1 MSKLAEILRTP
12 TNWARKWSAGR
23 EQAILWCQSR
33 LNRFPARTH
42 APLRRI
48 NLLMRAIQSAR
59 GVLSAHMFAERTRA
73 TAISLSGA
81 SVHFENLSL
90 CWVSVRKGFYDDL
103 TSSVRFHRILRR
115 GREYGSELLPEE
127 ALQPAPPN
135 ESPRGLHFICL
146 NANIS
151 RQFEFLQNAWI
162 ANTKFSGITG
172 ESDPLLGNRESLPGC
187 PVTGNFTIPGDGTL
201 RRRVSGLPQFVT
213 VRGGAY
219 FFLPS
224 LRALRYFAGA

>member
-1 MSKLAEILRTP
+1 MST
-12 TNWARKWSAGR
+12 
-23 EQAILWCQSR
+23 
-33 LNRFPARTH
+33 
-42 APLRRI
+42 
-48 NLLMRAIQSAR
+48 
-59 GVLSAHMFAERTRA
+59 
-73 TAISLSGA
+73 
-81 SVHFENLSL
+81 
-90 CWVSVRKGFYDDL
+90 VRSCCPKKRC
-103 TSSVRFHRILRR
+103 SH
-115 GREYGSELLPEE
+115 
-127 ALQPAPPN
+127 APPN

-162 ANTKFSGITG
+162 ANTKFSGVTG
-172 ESDPLLGNRESLPGC
+172 ESDPLLGNRESIPGC